1 MANREVTF
9 DEDSGTSFVSNLTI
23 QGGASFS
30 NTFEVKKPNGTAFDL
45 TGYSGSAQMAKS
57 VAVGATLGATE
68 TFTVGI
74 TSAAAGKIKVSLAA
88 TTTRGISAGRYVY
101 DLLVTDSLEQVDVLS
116 TGIAVGQT
124 AGIGTTAFV
133 LNKITN
139 VAVGDSISVGAAIT
153 TVPVVSIA
161 STLNKVTIG
170 TANTSPLEVLPGTA
184 VTFTRVGSAS
194 TIYRIV
200 QGNIIVKAAISESP

>member
-1 MANREVTF
+1 MLH
-9 DEDSGTSFVSNLTI
+9 SNW
-23 QGGASFS
+23 
-30 NTFEVKKPNGTAFDL
+30 
-45 TGYSGSAQMAKS
+45 
-57 VAVGATLGATE
+57 ATE

-74 TSAAAGKIKVSLAA
+74 TTAAAGKIKVSLAA

>member
-9 DEDSGTSFVSNLTI
+9 DEDSGTPFVSNLTI

-101 DLLVTDSLEQVDVLS
+101 DLMLTRPNTEKLIALEGQVLVRAGVT
-116 TGIAVGQT
+116 TGC
-124 AGIGTTAFV
+124 
-133 LNKITN
+133 
-139 VAVGDSISVGAAIT
+139 
-153 TVPVVSIA
+153 P
-161 STLNKVTIG
+161 
-170 TANTSPLEVLPGTA
+170 
-184 VTFTRVGSAS
+184 
-194 TIYRIV
+194 
-200 QGNIIVKAAISESP
+200 